1 MGAVRK
7 VASYLGLGGTEHYD
21 ESYDYEDEVEGEEE
35 DWQPAS
41 ERAAKRWRAMTEPS
55 RIVMLTPRKYN
66 DAPIIGRHF
75 REGQT
80 VIMDVN
86 GMSTAEVA
94 FIVADIYQG
103 HGIGTFLMDA
113 LAVAAHVGGVTRFTA
128 RVLSDNYAMRA
139 IMNRAGAHWV
149 RDDLKVV
156 ITEVDVPPA
165 KSLSLRPEMY
175 EEIAEMARRTMRA
188 VS

>member
-7 VASYLGLGGTEHYD
+7 VASYLGLGGAEDYD
-21 ESYDYEDEVEGEEE
+21 ESYDYEDEVDDGSE

-41 ERAAKRWRAMTEPS
+41 ERAAKRWRAMVEPS

-86 GMSTAEVA
+86 GMSTAEATRMVDFA
-94 FIVADIYQG
+94 AG
-103 HGIGTFLMDA
+103 
-113 LAVAAHVGGVTRFTA
+113 LAYGCEGRIE
-128 RVLSDNYAMRA
+128 R
-139 IMNRAGAHWV
+139 
-149 RDDLKVV
+149 
-156 ITEVDVPPA
+156 
-165 KSLSLRPEMY
+165 
-175 EEIAEMARRTMRA
+175 IAEKVFLLAPAEVEITTG
-188 VS
+188 

>member
-7 VASYLGLGGTEHYD
+7 VASYLGLGGTEQYD

-41 ERAAKRWRAMTEPS
+41 ERAAKRWRGMTEPS

-86 GMSTAEVA
+86 GMSTAEATRMVDFA
-94 FIVADIYQG
+94 AG
-103 HGIGTFLMDA
+103 
-113 LAVAAHVGGVTRFTA
+113 LAYGCEGRIE
-128 RVLSDNYAMRA
+128 R
-139 IMNRAGAHWV
+139 
-149 RDDLKVV
+149 
-156 ITEVDVPPA
+156 
-165 KSLSLRPEMY
+165 
-175 EEIAEMARRTMRA
+175 IAEKVFLLAPAEVEITTG
-188 VS
+188 

>member
-7 VASYLGLGGTEHYD
+7 VASYLGLGGAEDYD
-21 ESYDYEDEVEGEEE
+21 ESYDYEDEVDDESE

-41 ERAAKRWRAMTEPS
+41 ERAAKRWRAMVEPS

-86 GMSTAEVA
+86 GMSTAEATRMVDFA
-94 FIVADIYQG
+94 AG
-103 HGIGTFLMDA
+103 
-113 LAVAAHVGGVTRFTA
+113 LAYGCEGRIE
-128 RVLSDNYAMRA
+128 R
-139 IMNRAGAHWV
+139 
-149 RDDLKVV
+149 
-156 ITEVDVPPA
+156 
-165 KSLSLRPEMY
+165 
-175 EEIAEMARRTMRA
+175 IAEKVFLLAPAEVEITTG
-188 VS
+188 